1 MEVRE
6 CAFVLNQPLTIE
18 RVKELFGSLKDYNFV
33 TKAAVNAKGGEVYIF
48 RKPECTEKQ
57 GVIYM

>member
-6 CAFVLNQPLTIE
+6 CAFLLNQPLTIE
-18 RVKELFGSLKDYNFV
+18 RVKELFDNLKDYNFV

-48 RKPECTEKQ
+48 KQECTEKQ